1 MTPLQSW
8 LSRPRASVR
17 IDTTVPWAAWMRLL
31 RRPFGS
37 GKPDLRP
44 RIEVLDRLALGGK
57 KSLLLIAIDDR
68 RLLVGVGEDAAP
80 SIVHFESRRGG
91 ASNVPLRGKR
101 SAVRGRKRVRG

>member
-44 RIEVLDRLALGGK
+44 RIEVLDRLALG
-57 KSLLLIAIDDR
+57 
-68 RLLVGVGEDAAP
+68 VGEDAAP
-80 SIVHFESRRGG
+80 SIVHFESWRGG

>member
-1 MTPLQSW
+1 MK
-8 LSRPRASVR
+8 
-17 IDTTVPWAAWMRLL
+17 ML

-80 SIVHFESRRGG
+80 SIVHFESRRRA
-91 ASNVPLRGKR
+91 ASNVPVRGKR
-101 SAVRGRKRVRG
+101 AAVRGRKRVRG